1 MFIAPKVAKGE
12 GHGPAP
18 DSTSPP
24 APRPGKGRNSTPGF
38 ELGWGTR
45 AAPVLKEEG
54 LQEGGVRCGEE
65 TERKTAGRGAALPGP
80 SRVTHPKAKR
90 GREDLAS

>member
-1 MFIAPKVAKGE
+1 MVRLQIPLPHLHPGL
-12 GHGPAP
+12 GRGGIPP
-18 DSTSPP
+18 RDSS
-24 APRPGKGRNSTPGF
+24 
-38 ELGWGTR
+38 LGWGTR